1 MNNDLIS
8 KKDLLN
14 ALKQTITDKNPL
26 YHTIYALID
35 SAYTYE
41 QPQGEWIDYRN
52 DDLKISDYRCSCCG
66 YWFDDKARFCINCGS
81 KMLNSD
87 IEKI

>member
-1 MNNDLIS
+1 MENDLIS

-26 YHTIYALID
+26 YHTMYALID

-41 QPQGEWIDYRN
+41 QPQGKWTNKHFEHADCSLCGRTNDYHG
-52 DDLKISDYRCSCCG
+52 DFCKYCG
-66 YWFDDKARFCINCGS
+66 A
-81 KMLNSD
+81 KMT
-87 IEKI
+87 